1 MTISK
6 QQATP
11 YYATELHAVKIFK
24 GDSSNIYLCEDAI
37 IWPAYHP
44 SSRTGHYP
52 LPFAKLFHKPKVPIF
67 WFLCLEYPFLHCPLG
82 I

>member
-11 YYATELHAVKIFK
+11 YYATELHVVKFFK
-24 GDSSNIYLCEDAI
+24 DDSSNLYLSENAI

-44 SSRTGHYP
+44 SSPTGHYP
-52 LPFAKLFHKPKVPIF
+52 LPL
-67 WFLCLEYPFLHCPLG
+67 
-82 I
+82 